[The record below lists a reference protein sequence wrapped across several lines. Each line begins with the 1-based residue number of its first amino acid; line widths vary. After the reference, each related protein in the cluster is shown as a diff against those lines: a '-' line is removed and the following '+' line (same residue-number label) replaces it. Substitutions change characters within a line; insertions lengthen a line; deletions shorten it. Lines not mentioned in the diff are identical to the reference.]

1 MPPPVGL
8 RRGPGR
14 ACIRRTDQITSSPTG
29 PRARLAAAGVLM
41 VAAAAL
47 AWALV
52 ARRRDRAERARV
64 AASAAGNGSVDRV
77 EEASIESFPAS
88 DSPGWG
94 GAGL

>member
-1 MPPPVGL
+1 LHPP
-8 RRGPGR
+8 
-14 ACIRRTDQITSSPTG
+14 TDRITSSPAG
-29 PRARLAAAGVLM
+29 PRARLAVAGVLL
-41 VAAAAL
+41 AAAGGAV

-64 AASAAGNGSVDRV
+64 AASAAGNGAVDRV

-88 DSPGWG
+88 DAPGWG

>member
-1 MPPPVGL
+1 MGL
-8 RRGPGR
+8 RQGPGR
-14 ACIRRTDQITSSPTG
+14 ACIRRTDRITSSSTG
-29 PRARLAAAGVLM
+29 PRARLAAAGVLV
-41 VAAAAL
+41 VAAGGAL
-47 AWALV
+47 AWALA